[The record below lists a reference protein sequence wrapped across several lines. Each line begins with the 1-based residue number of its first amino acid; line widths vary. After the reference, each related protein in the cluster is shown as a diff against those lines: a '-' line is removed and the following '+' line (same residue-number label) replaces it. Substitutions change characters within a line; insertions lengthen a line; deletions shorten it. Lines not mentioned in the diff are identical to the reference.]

1 MAINTSKKGV
11 TAESVHIPERFR
23 LTIDQHLVLNL
34 AGIDDWPLILGIFG
48 RPGDGKSFQ
57 ARTHLAQRQVHVA
70 SINAADLES
79 DRAGQPGKMVLAAYS
94 EAGERTE
101 QGQPAALL
109 VDDFDTTVGEWAH
122 STGTVNH
129 QQVLAQLMHLADSP
143 SQTADATVRR
153 VPVFVTG
160 NDLTKIYP
168 PLRRPG
174 RLRPFTW
181 DPTPEERH
189 DTVGALLRDV
199 ADHSGVTELIA
210 ACPDAPIS
218 FFADLRTTILAEQ
231 ADSLIH
237 DLADN
242 LPALVKDPAKHRQ
255 SLEAKVRTTQLPTE
269 ALVDLATAEWT
280 MRQQADVSH
289 LED

>member
-1 MAINTSKKGV
+1 MAINSSKKGV
-11 TAESVHIPERFR
+11 TAERVHIPERFR
-23 LTIDQHLVLNL
+23 LAVDQHLVLNL

-48 RPGDGKSFQ
+48 LPGDGKSFQ
-57 ARTHLAQRQVHVA
+57 ARTHLAQRQVHVV

-109 VDDFDTTVGEWAH
+109 IDDFDTTVGEWAH

-143 SQTADATVRR
+143 MQTADGAVRR
-153 VPVFVTG
+153 VPVLVTG

-181 DPTPEERH
+181 HPTPEERH
-189 DTVGALLRDV
+189 DTIAALIRDV
-199 ADHSGVTELIA
+199 ADQSGVTKLLA

-218 FFADLRTTILAEQ
+218 FFADLRTTILAER

-237 DLADN
+237 DLAAN
-242 LPALVKDPAKHRQ
+242 LQALVKDPTRHRE
-255 SLEAKVRTTQLPTE
+255 SLEAKIQSSRLPVE

-280 MRQQADVSH
+280 MRQQAHVSH

>member
-1 MAINTSKKGV
+1 
-11 TAESVHIPERFR
+11 
-23 LTIDQHLVLNL
+23 
-34 AGIDDWPLILGIFG
+34 
-48 RPGDGKSFQ
+48 
-57 ARTHLAQRQVHVA
+57 
-70 SINAADLES
+70 
-79 DRAGQPGKMVLAAYS
+79 MVLAAYS

>member
-1 MAINTSKKGV
+1 M
-11 TAESVHIPERFR
+11 TATIYIPERFSAAV
-23 LTIDQHLVLNL
+23 DEHLVLNM
-34 AGIDDWPLILGIFG
+34 AAVEDWPLILGIFG

-57 ARTHLAQRQVHVA
+57 ARTHLTNRDVRIM

-79 DRAGQPGKMVLAAYS
+79 DRAGQPGKMVLAAYR

-101 QGQPAALL
+101 SGRPTALL

-122 STGTVNH
+122 STSTVNH

-143 SQTADATVRR
+143 TRVGDDELRR
-153 VPVFVTG
+153 IPVIVTG

-181 DPTPEERH
+181 IPTDDERYQ
-189 DTVGALLRDV
+189 TVAAILGGT
-199 ADHSGVTELIA
+199 ADDEGVRKILA

-218 FFADLRTTILAEQ
+218 FFADLRTTILAKRGE
-231 ADSLIH
+231 
-237 DLADN
+237 
-242 LPALVKDPAKHRQ
+242 
-255 SLEAKVRTTQLPTE
+255 TTIK
-269 ALVDLATAEWT
+269 DLATKLPDLIKDPDRHRRALEAQ
-280 MRQQADVSH
+280 MRSSPLSSTVLTELATTAWGLRQDADVSH
-289 LED
+289 LKDEE